1 MPSATLVARERNSR
15 RSGSDDGDALCIATL
30 EQGDGYA
37 QPPRSS
43 MHHIIGCGAMLA
55 AFGSIGPRIF
65 LVTADSPKVQIID
78 VTM

>member
-1 MPSATLVARERNSR
+1 MPSATLAAWERNSR
-15 RSGSDDGDALCIATL
+15 RSGSDDGDALCIAAL
-30 EQGDGYA
+30 EQCHGSA

-43 MHHIIGCGAMLA
+43 MDHIIGCGAMLA

-65 LVTADSPKVQIID
+65 FVTADSPKVQIID

>member
-1 MPSATLVARERNSR
+1 MPSATPAARERNSR
-15 RSGSDDGDALCIATL
+15 RSGSDDGDALCIAAL
-30 EQGDGYA
+30 EQCFGRA
-37 QPPRSS
+37 QPPRLAAR
-43 MHHIIGCGAMLA
+43 HIIGCGAMLA

>member
-1 MPSATLVARERNSR
+1 MPSATPAARERNSR
-15 RSGSDDGDALCIATL
+15 RSESDDGDALCIAAL
-30 EQGDGYA
+30 EHRDGSA
-37 QPPRSS
+37 QPSRRTAR
-43 MHHIIGCGAMLA
+43 HIIGCGAMLA